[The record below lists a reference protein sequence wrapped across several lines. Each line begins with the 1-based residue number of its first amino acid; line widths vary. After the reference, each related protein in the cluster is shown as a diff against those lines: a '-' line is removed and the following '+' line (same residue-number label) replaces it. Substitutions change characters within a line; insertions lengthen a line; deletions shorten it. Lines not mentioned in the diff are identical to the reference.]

1 LAPTT
6 RSPTRTRPR
15 ATTIAAPL
23 RRPWPHW
30 RRASD
35 GEDWRPPRP
44 EDAGQEERS
53 ARDEAPAA
61 RAAGQP
67 RVLIVDDERAIRLLC
82 RINLGLAGMEVLEAT
97 DGAAGLAAARREHP
111 DLILL
116 DVMMPDVDGWEVAR
130 ELARDE
136 ATRDIPIV
144 FLTARAERVDEL
156 RGYEAGAV
164 AYVTKPFDPVWLG
177 NFLHE
182 VIERVERGE
191 GDALRAER
199 MRRLNPP
206 DEPIEGS

>member
-1 LAPTT
+1 
-6 RSPTRTRPR
+6 
-15 ATTIAAPL
+15 
-23 RRPWPHW
+23 
-30 RRASD
+30 
-35 GEDWRPPRP
+35 
-44 EDAGQEERS
+44 
-53 ARDEAPAA
+53 
-61 RAAGQP
+61 
-67 RVLIVDDERAIRLLC
+67 VDDETAIRLLC

-116 DVMMPDVDGWEVAR
+116 DVMMPDVDGWEMAR

-136 ATRDIPIV
+136 ATREIPIV

-177 NFLHE
+177 SFLHD

-191 GDALRAER
+191 GDELRAER
-199 MRRLNPP
+199 MRQLNPP
-206 DEPIEGS
+206 DEPGEAS